1 MADVRTSHTAT
12 PIRGRGFASWSK
24 SRHIEVATR
33 GGRVRGRQKHR
44 AAEKSRIAREAAR
57 RAAAKKRAAYRARI
71 VGRCTFRLRKILV
84 VLAQVSLTLASRT
97 RLERAEISSPSARML
112 ERRRLAKIRE
122 LASGLTAYITP
133 LGRRV
138 LRGAS

>member
-12 PIRGRGFASWSK
+12 PIPRGFASWTK
-24 SRHIEVATR
+24 ARHIEVATR
-33 GGRVRGRQKHR
+33 GGRVRGVQKHR
-44 AAEKSRIAREAAR
+44 AAEKSRIEREAAR

-71 VGRCTFRLRKILV
+71 VGTCTFRLRKILA
-84 VLAQVSLTLASRT
+84 VLARTSLTLATRT
-97 RLERAEISSPSARML
+97 RLERAEIASPSARML

-122 LASGLTAYITP
+122 LAGGLTAYITP
-133 LGRRV
+133 LGRRA